1 MVGSHDAGIVPIMN
15 FLAAVSGAEIGT
27 SIHVIGAIAGVGPL
41 FVQPLLM
48 SYLRKRE
55 PASIGGVMVAMLWIN
70 RVLVTPGLTILL
82 LAGLYLVG
90 NGQGEFSEPWISFG
104 LAAVIV
110 MLGLVGAVIMPRL
123 RRGAELAESGHATGE
138 EFSRNSRI
146 LGFAWWGC
154 VLLSVIA
161 VFLMYIQ
168 PS

>member
-1 MVGSHDAGIVPIMN
+1 MVGSHDAGIVSIMN
-15 FLAAVSGAEIGT
+15 PLIAVTGAEIGT

-55 PASIGGVMVAMLWIN
+55 TASIGGVMVAMLWIN
-70 RVLVTPGLTILL
+70 RALVTPGLTILL
-82 LAGLYLVG
+82 VAGLYLVG
-90 NGQGEFSEPWISFG
+90 NGQGEFSEPWVSFG

-123 RRGAELAESGHATGE
+123 RRGAELAESDQITGD
-138 EFSRNSRI
+138 EFSRNSQI

-154 VLLSVIA
+154 VLLAVVA